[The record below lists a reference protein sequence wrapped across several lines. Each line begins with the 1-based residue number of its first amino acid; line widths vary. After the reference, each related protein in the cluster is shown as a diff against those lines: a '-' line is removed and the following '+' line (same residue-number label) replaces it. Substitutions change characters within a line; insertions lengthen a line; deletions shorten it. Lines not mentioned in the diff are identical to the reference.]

1 MDKFVVK
8 GETQLNGTISVRG
21 AKNAILPMIAGALLV
36 EKGEC
41 IIHNV
46 PNIRDIRN
54 LVNLTELLGAKSRF
68 DASEHTLTINAENLS
83 YAEAPYDVV
92 RKMRASFLVTG
103 ALLSRFGHARVALP
117 GGCSIGARPVNLHIK
132 GFERLGAKISEE
144 KGYISARADRLKGE
158 TIYFDRPS
166 HTGTE
171 NIMMAAVNAEG
182 TTRIINA
189 ACDPEVKSFA
199 DFLNSMGAK
208 IYGAGTPYI
217 MIEGV
222 SALSPTEFN
231 PIGDR
236 LEAGTY
242 LYGALITGGDVE
254 VSGVDPQHLEFP
266 ILKMREMG
274 AKIKTTPT
282 SIRLRMR
289 GKPKSINLTTFP
301 YPGFPTDLQPMA
313 MTAATICDGTS
324 YIRETVFENRFSHV
338 MELLRLGGIITV
350 AGDTATVTGTEKLH
364 GAEVMASDIRAG
376 AALALAGLVAEGETE
391 ILRVYHIDRGY
402 ERLEEKLSSLGAS
415 IERTQQ

>member
-1 MDKFVVK
+1 MDKFVVR
-8 GETQLNGTISVRG
+8 GGIELNGSISVRG
-21 AKNAILPMIAGALLV
+21 AKNAILPMIAGALLL

-46 PNIRDIRN
+46 PDISDIRN
-54 LVNLTELLGAKSRF
+54 FLSLIELLGAKSRF
-68 DASEHTLTINAENLS
+68 NTEERTLIINAENLS
-83 YAEAPYDVV
+83 NPEAPYDIV

-103 ALLSRFGHARVALP
+103 ALLARFGHAMVALP
-117 GGCSIGARPVNLHIK
+117 GGCSIGARPVNLHIE
-132 GFERLGAKISEE
+132 GFKRLGAKITEE
-144 KGYISARADRLKGE
+144 KGYILAQADKLKGK

-171 NIMMAAVNAEG
+171 NIMMAAANAEG

-222 SALSPTEFN
+222 PSLSPTEFT

-254 VSGVDPQHLEFP
+254 VSGVDPQHIEFP

-313 MTAATICDGTS
+313 MVAATICDGTS
-324 YIRETVFENRFSHV
+324 YIRETVFENRFNHV
-338 MELLRLGGIITV
+338 MELIRLGGMIAV
-350 AGDTATVTGTEKLH
+350 AGDTATVTGTEKLR

-376 AALALAGLVAEGETE
+376 AALTLAGLVADGKTE